1 MYLLLTDLHWTD
13 KPKDE
18 YRWPLVD
25 WVITQI
31 AMHKVEHVFC
41 LGDITDAKNNHSST
55 LVNRVVKSFARIAKR
70 ARVTII
76 KGNHDYVDPDN
87 PYFGFL
93 NWVPGVDF
101 VVHPVTSASIDGKNF
116 MFLPHTRQPELTWK
130 GLDFSQPDFIFMH
143 QTVGGALANNG
154 YRLDG
159 LSPKLFGK
167 KHGDIYSGDIHTPQK
182 VGRIN
187 YVGSPYHV
195 VFGDNWEGRCQLLS
209 RGGETTDLF
218 FPTLR
223 KHVLDVAD
231 AEDLLDLYDN
241 YTGQLRAGDQVKI
254 RIHLAQSELVDWGKH
269 KSRAL
274 AIASE
279 KEWDVH
285 VCELKGPK
293 TSMRKRTSEEEI
305 RKVIPSTVKQVYKKY
320 CKDEKVDKF
329 KREVGEDICNEVQER
344 GN

>member
-13 KPKDE
+13 KPQDE

-25 WVITQI
+25 WVVSQI
-31 AMHKVEHVFC
+31 AMHKVDHVFC
-41 LGDITDAKNNHSST
+41 LGDITDAKNNHSAT
-55 LVNRVVKSFARIAKR
+55 LVNRVVKAFARIAKR

-76 KGNHDYVDPDN
+76 KGNHDYIDPDN

-93 NWVPGVDF
+93 NWIPGVDF
-101 VVHPVTSASIDGKNF
+101 VVHPVTDALIDGKHF

-130 GLDFSQPDFIFMH
+130 SLDFGKSDYIFMH
-143 QTVGGALANNG
+143 QTVGGALASNG

-159 LSPKLFGK
+159 FSPKLFGK
-167 KHGDIYSGDIHTPQK
+167 EHGDIYSGDIHTPQK

-195 VFGDNWEGRCQLLS
+195 VFGDTWEGRCQLLS
-209 RGGETTDLF
+209 SGGETTDLF
-218 FPTLR
+218 FPTLC

-231 AEDLLDLYDN
+231 AEDLNDLRRIPDG
-241 YTGQLRAGDQVKI
+241 TIRAGDQVKI
-254 RIHLAQSELVDWGKH
+254 RIHLSQSELVDWNKH

-279 KEWDVH
+279 NEWDVH
-285 VCELKGPK
+285 VCELKGPGG
-293 TSMRKRTSEEEI
+293 SQSRRASQDEI
-305 RKVIPSTVKQVYKKY
+305 AKVIPSTVKEVYKKY
-320 CKDEKVDKF
+320 CKEENVDRF
-329 KREVGEDICNEVQER
+329 KREVGEDICDAVQES